1 MPIALKYLHVL
12 IALGYVSGLVGRHV
26 ALELAARA
34 RTMER
39 VETLLTV
46 SSPCEKYLVIPGSM
60 AVLAFGIATAWA
72 QGLPIFGFLQG
83 GHTNWV
89 LAALILY
96 LLQLSLVPLVFIP
109 RGKQFETA
117 MSESNLSGTPLPSL
131 RAAFKDPLVQ
141 ASRTYE
147 IAVVFVLVFLMVA
160 RPF

>member
-12 IALGYVSGLVGRHV
+12 VALGYVSGLVGRHV
-26 ALELAARA
+26 ALEMAARA
-34 RTMER
+34 GTMER
-39 VETLLTV
+39 VEALLSV

-60 AVLAFGIATAWA
+60 AVLIFGIATAWA
-72 QGLPIFGFLQG
+72 QGLPVLGFLQG
-83 GHTNWV
+83 GHINWV

-96 LLQLSLVPLVFIP
+96 LLQLPLIPLVFIP

-117 MSESNLSGTPLPSL
+117 MTDSTLSGKPLPAL

-141 ASRTYE
+141 ASRAYE
-147 IAVVFVLVFLMVA
+147 IAVVFALVFLMVA